1 MKMRKP
7 CEGSDKRTGYEPE
20 LGQMCFGQPSKE
32 LECPD
37 YVAVAL
43 EYLANFFYNEEIS
56 KNNPFRNT
64 GQKWHNS
71 VFEVSAYEWDEDIIQ
86 TFNFKYKDIE
96 VSWYKY
102 LGRGMS
108 INREV
113 PERECWKM
121 LKDCVESIL

>member
-1 MKMRKP
+1 MTRP
-7 CEGSDKRTGYEPE
+7 REASDKRTGYEPE

-32 LECPD
+32 LECPT
-37 YVAVAL
+37 YVIAAL
-43 EYLANFFYNEEIS
+43 EFLAENFFYNKKIS
-56 KNNPFRNT
+56 ENNPFRNT
-64 GQKWHNS
+64 GRKWCNS
-71 VFEVSAYEWDEDIIQ
+71 VFEVNAYEWNEDIIQ

-113 PERECWKM
+113 SEKECWEM
-121 LKDCVESIL
+121 LKECVESIL